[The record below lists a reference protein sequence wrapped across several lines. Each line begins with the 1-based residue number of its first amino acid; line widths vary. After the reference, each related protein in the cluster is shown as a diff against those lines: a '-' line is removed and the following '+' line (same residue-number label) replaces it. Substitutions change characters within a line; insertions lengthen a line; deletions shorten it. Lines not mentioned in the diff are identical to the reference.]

1 MMDNVVLLFAAPSL
15 ILQIMLDGVLIGAIF
30 ALVAYGLALVWGVMN
45 LINIAQGEF
54 VMLGGFVAY
63 YVSLAGFSPLY
74 GIPIA
79 AVILFVVGWILYKA
93 VVFRIVERDFFV
105 SILATFGISIVIQ
118 QLSNQL
124 FGADIVT
131 AESGMGS
138 VFLLD
143 NMVVVP
149 WIKVVGFCA
158 AFFVG
163 LALYLFLKISRLGQA
178 IRATSQNPR
187 AARILGVDT
196 DRVFA
201 FTFALNAAICGA
213 AGALVA
219 MTWFIHPYAGHAF
232 TVRSFMIVILA
243 GLGNLINVGLT
254 GLGLGAMENYF
265 GFIIGAEFQNAFV
278 FVLLVII
285 LVWRN
290 FKLAKKREYL
300 K

>member
-54 VMLGGFVAY
+54 VMLGGFVTY
-63 YVSLAGFSPLY
+63 YISLAGFSPLY

-79 AVILFVVGWILYKA
+79 AAILFVVGWTLYKA

-149 WIKVVGFCA
+149 WIKIVGFGA
-158 AFFVG
+158 AFIVG
-163 LALYLFLKISRLGQA
+163 LALYLFLKNSRLGQA

-201 FTFALNAAICGA
+201 FTFAINAAICGA

-290 FKLAKKREYL
+290 FKLARKREYL